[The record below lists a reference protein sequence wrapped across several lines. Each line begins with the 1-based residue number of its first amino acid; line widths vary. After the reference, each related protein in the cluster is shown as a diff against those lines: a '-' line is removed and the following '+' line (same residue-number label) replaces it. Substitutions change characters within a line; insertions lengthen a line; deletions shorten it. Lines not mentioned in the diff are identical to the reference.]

1 MQTVDKRITIR
12 GLIAFSFFVAIS
24 ARADSTGERRDAV
37 ASHLSTPVIIEGA
50 TQPGLLLASEMTARK
65 VPGVSIAVIRKGKL
79 DWASGYGATALG
91 GPPVSNETVFAA
103 ASISKP
109 VTALGVLR
117 LVQDGKIDL
126 DADVNLYLKR
136 WKIPDNEFTAQH
148 NVTVRELLNHTSG
161 IGTHWSAVY
170 DPHQPVPTILQALDR
185 EKPAKTDPVR
195 VEAVPGS
202 KFAYASGGYL
212 ILQLLIEDVSGESF
226 ADYMQRTVLGPL
238 RMTDST
244 FALLLTER
252 LIRSAATAYQGDG
265 ASPIP
270 PSQFYEPNLAAGGMW
285 TTPSDLAKFL
295 IELEGEYAGTS
306 SRVLNQRIARL
317 MLTPGLGNWG
327 LGIEVGGNTQN
338 PYFTHEGSAYFE
350 NVMTMY
356 ANGDGAVIMT
366 SGGGGGTLAG
376 EVLLSVSQVY
386 GWPDFKPIEHPV
398 VPLTLEQESKFVGNY
413 AYLKVAIV
421 DGVLTGEFP
430 AGSPP
435 VRLYPE
441 TPTHFFHLD
450 LPTELF
456 FLQDDSGKVTGLT
469 FVSQHGQNTLKKDP

>member
-1 MQTVDKRITIR
+1 M
-12 GLIAFSFFVAIS
+12 
-24 ARADSTGERRDAV
+24 
-37 ASHLSTPVIIEGA
+37 IIEGA
-50 TQPGLLLASEMTARK
+50 ARPGHLLASEMTARK
-65 VPGVSIAVIRKGKL
+65 VPGVSIAIIRKGKL
-79 DWASGYGATALG
+79 DWASGYGVASLG
-91 GPPVSNETVFAA
+91 GPPISNETLFAA

-109 VTALGVLR
+109 VTALGVLK
-117 LVQDGKIDL
+117 LVQNGKIDL
-126 DADVNLYLKR
+126 DVDVNLYLRR

-148 NVTVRELLNHTSG
+148 KVTVRELLSHTSG

-170 DPHQPVPTILQALDR
+170 DPHQPVPTIVQVLNG
-185 EKPAKTDPVR
+185 EKPTKTDPVR

-226 ADYMQRTVLGPL
+226 ADYMRRTVLGPL
-238 RMTDST
+238 RMTRST
-244 FALLLTER
+244 FGTLLSDR
-252 LIRSAATAYQGDG
+252 LIRSAATAYPGGG

-295 IELEGEYAGTS
+295 IELEREYAGTS
-306 SRVLNQRIARL
+306 SRVLNQRTARL

-327 LGIEVGGNTQN
+327 LGIEVGGKTQN

-366 SGGGGGTLAG
+366 TGGGGTLAS

-386 GWPDFKPIEHPV
+386 GWPDFKLIDHPV
-398 VPLTLEQESKFVGNY
+398 VPLTLEQESRFVGSY
-413 AYLKVAIV
+413 AFIKVAMV
-421 DGVLTGEFP
+421 DGVLTAEIP

-435 VRLYPE
+435 VRL
-441 TPTHFFHLD
+441 L
-450 LPTELF
+450 
-456 FLQDDSGKVTGLT
+456 
-469 FVSQHGQNTLKKDP
+469 